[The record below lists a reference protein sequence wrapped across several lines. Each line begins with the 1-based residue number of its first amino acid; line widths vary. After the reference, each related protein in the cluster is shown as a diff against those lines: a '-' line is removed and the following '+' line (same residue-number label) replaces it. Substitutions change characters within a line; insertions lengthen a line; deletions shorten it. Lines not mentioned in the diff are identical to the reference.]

1 MRHLV
6 PLLILVAVL
15 ALAVVR
21 LRRRAER
28 GVSDTPTGARAPLV
42 FGVTGLVAQ
51 REIRQRLRGRAFRIA
66 TVLLL
71 LGVAAAI
78 VIPVATKGKPHPQRV
93 GLVGTSSPA
102 LSAAVTAAGAS
113 VKADVRIVSES
124 DTSSAESALSAG
136 RIDVALVDGD
146 RLVVKRAA
154 ASGDTSQTATF
165 VRALAQALGV
175 DRAVRAAGLTA
186 SQQAQLANA
195 KPFPLD
201 ALEPARNNTTG
212 RATAVI
218 GLIVLMVMLSQ
229 YLSWTLIGVMEE
241 KSSRVVEVLL
251 AALRPLQLLVGKVI
265 GIGVVVFT
273 QAAIVT
279 AVALTLARAVGSDL
293 LHGTAP
299 LVLFASLLWLVLGYA
314 FYCWLYAAA
323 GSMVERQD
331 QVQSLAIPLALP
343 LIAGYVLSLTVVSRG
358 APPTWF
364 EALAYLPPT
373 APFAMTTL
381 VGLDAVTWWQ
391 FALSAI
397 IAAASVPVMARLA
410 AAVYRRAILRTG
422 RRVRLR
428 EIVSERAERRP
439 EYTDS

>member
-6 PLLILVAVL
+6 PVLILVAVV

-21 LRRRAER
+21 LRRRARRE
-28 GVSDTPTGARAPLV
+28 VPDPPTGARGRQVL
-42 FGVTGLVAQ
+42 GVTGLVAE

-66 TVLLL
+66 TALLL
-71 LGVAAAI
+71 LGVAAA
-78 VIPVATKGKPHPQRV
+78 VVLPVATKGKPHPQRV
-93 GLVGTSSPA
+93 GVVGTGSPA
-102 LSAAVTAAGAS
+102 LSAAVAAAGVS
-113 VKADVRIVSES
+113 VKAEVRIVPES
-124 DTSSAESALSAG
+124 DTGSAERALSAG
-136 RIDVALVDGD
+136 RIDVVLVDGD
-146 RLVVKRAA
+146 RLVVKQAI

-165 VRALAQALGV
+165 VRALAQVLGV

-186 SQQAQLANA
+186 SQQAQLSTA
-195 KPFPLD
+195 KPLPLD
-201 ALEPARNNTTG
+201 ALEPARTNTTG

-251 AALRPLQLLVGKVI
+251 AAVRPLQLLVGKVI
-265 GIGVVVFT
+265 GIGIVVFT

-279 AVALTLARAVGSDL
+279 AVALALARAVGSDL

-323 GSMVERQD
+323 GSMAERQD

-343 LIAGYVLSLTVVSRG
+343 LIAGYVLSLTVVGRG
-358 APPTWF
+358 APPAWF
-364 EALAYLPPT
+364 EVLAYLPPT

-391 FALSAI
+391 FTLSAI

-410 AAVYRRAILRTG
+410 ATVYRRAILRTG

-439 EYTDS
+439 A